1 MEIVI
6 FWVIFALV
14 VSFIAINK
22 GRSGMG
28 FFILS
33 ILLSPL
39 LGLII
44 VLILGVNE
52 EGLYNNGELKKCPNC
67 KEYVKLGASIC
78 KHCGNDLSENHEL
91 INGIEQHNFQTG
103 IISYKIPRNIFT
115 WDELSKNILNLY
127 SDMVIQ
133 IKNDKELLML
143 KSNSN
148 NLLNIHIHL
157 KNKDS
162 LNYTLETFGLTI
174 PSFLLK
180 LNPNKNDSKKEDK
193 VTKLIELSKLL
204 EKGLITQEEFEKSKM
219 ELL

>member
-1 MEIVI
+1 MEIVIVI
-6 FWVIFALV
+6 FWVIFALFV
-14 VSFIAINK
+14 GFIAINK

-78 KHCGNDLSENHEL
+78 KHCGNDLSENHKVL
-91 INGIEQHNFQTG
+91 HT
-103 IISYKIPRNIFT
+103 
-115 WDELSKNILNLY
+115 
-127 SDMVIQ
+127 
-133 IKNDKELLML
+133 
-143 KSNSN
+143 
-148 NLLNIHIHL
+148 
-157 KNKDS
+157 
-162 LNYTLETFGLTI
+162 
-174 PSFLLK
+174 
-180 LNPNKNDSKKEDK
+180 NKNDSKKEDK

-204 EKGLITQEEFEKSKM
+204 EKGLITQEEFEKSKI